1 MAPATLCNKAF
12 GHSDHHS
19 TTRDT
24 NPSISTSYQP
34 NSTSTMTNG
43 DKYLISKHH
52 LTFPAITD
60 DGLPVLPHHEHATH
74 LAYRATAKV
83 QPLLPPS
90 PGNITSS
97 SAIAR
102 AQFPNNTGTR
112 DELAH
117 IGAAEV
123 KNSQSHQL
131 MYANTLQSPYIPHTS
146 MYNQWYNYGY
156 DQGTTIRTRPNNSW
170 HMTYSLSPRWKA

>member
-90 PGNITSS
+90 PGNIPSSSTIARIQYLNNIGLGDKLVHARAARFKLATSS
-97 SAIAR
+97 THVRKRI
-102 AQFPNNTGTR
+102 T
-112 DELAH
+112 
-117 IGAAEV
+117 
-123 KNSQSHQL
+123 
-131 MYANTLQSPYIPHTS
+131 
-146 MYNQWYNYGY
+146 
-156 DQGTTIRTRPNNSW
+156 TTIYPTNAHVQSRV
-170 HMTYSLSPRWKA
+170 